1 MSKTW
6 YPIINNVKCDGCLLC
21 WHMCKHGVFS
31 LKNGRPV
38 VFFPDGCVTGCHG
51 CEKNCPQQAITYF
64 GDNPIFI
71 IP

>member
-1 MSKTW
+1 
-6 YPIINNVKCDGCLLC
+6 
-21 WHMCKHGVFS
+21 MCKHGVFS

-64 GDNPIFI
+64 GDNPIFV